1 MAVNGRGIIDF
12 LSTDFFTPAR
22 LNAMLEQIRSSIT
35 SLNWSDITGSRPF
48 EKMESGEGTFASTA
62 GVTIAH
68 SCGAS
73 AEYIVCVTP
82 LGSSS
87 AKLGEF
93 WVEKGTNS
101 IVVRNTGEDIVTKF
115 QYMIIRKQV

>member
-1 MAVNGRGIIDF
+1 MATNGRGIMDI
-12 LSTDFFTPAR
+12 LGTEFFTPAR
-22 LNAMLEQIRSSIT
+22 LNSMLEQIRNAISNAS
-35 SLNWSDITGSRPF
+35 WADITVNRPF
-48 EKMESGEGTFASTA
+48 EKMESGESTFASTTGA
-62 GVTIAH
+62 TIAH
-68 SCGAS
+68 SCGAPG
-73 AEYIVCVTP
+73 EYIVSVTP

-101 IVVRNTGEDIVTKF
+101 IIVKNTGEDVVTKF

>member
-1 MAVNGRGIIDF
+1 MAVNGRGLIDF
-12 LSTDFFTPAR
+12 LGTELFKPERFNT
-22 LNAMLEQIRSSIT
+22 MLEQIRNAIG
-35 SLNWSDITGSRPF
+35 SLNWADITGNRPF
-48 EKMESGEGTFASTA
+48 EKMESGEGTFASTTGA
-62 GVTIAH
+62 TIAH
-68 SCGAS
+68 SCGA
-73 AEYIVCVTP
+73 ATEYIVSVTP

-101 IVVRNTGEDIVTKF
+101 IVVKNTGEDVVTKF

>member
-1 MAVNGRGIIDF
+1 MAVNGRGLIDF
-12 LSTDFFTPAR
+12 LGTELFKPERFNT
-22 LNAMLEQIRSSIT
+22 MLEQIRNAIGGLS
-35 SLNWSDITGSRPF
+35 WADIATNRPF

-62 GVTIAH
+62 GATIKH
-68 SCGAS
+68 SCGAAS
-73 AEYIVCVTP
+73 EYIVSVTP

-101 IVVRNTGEDIVTKF
+101 IIVKNTGEDIVTKF